1 MKELNINKLIPVIK
15 ETKIGRGLDFM
26 PRKTSHLF
34 DQLKLWL
41 SEFVENGTA
50 KIRDKILAALDELLQ
65 RKIKILKE
73 LY

>member
-1 MKELNINKLIPVIK
+1 
-15 ETKIGRGLDFM
+15 M

-50 KIRDKILAALDELLQ
+50 KIRNNILAALDELLQ
-65 RKIKILKE
+65 RKVISKTEYNNMKIDNNIE
-73 LY
+73 